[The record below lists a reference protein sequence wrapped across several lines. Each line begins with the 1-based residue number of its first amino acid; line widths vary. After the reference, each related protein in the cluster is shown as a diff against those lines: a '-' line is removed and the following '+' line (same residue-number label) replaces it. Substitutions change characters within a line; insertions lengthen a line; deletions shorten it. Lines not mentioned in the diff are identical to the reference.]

1 MRLTPGTPGLVSV
14 VTMNDSATRRA
25 EDSGD
30 YAGLL
35 VDYGG
40 VLTSNL
46 WESFDEFCRGEGL
59 PEGTIRR
66 QFRDEPEALALLREM
81 ERGEVT
87 EEEFER
93 RFAARLGVA
102 PESLIT
108 RLFAGLKPN
117 RPMVDAV
124 RAAGAAGI
132 RTGLISNSWGRGI
145 YQRAPLD
152 AFDEVVISG
161 DEGRHKPEPEIYHL
175 GAKRI
180 GIEPARC
187 VFVDDL
193 RENVR
198 GAEEVGMAAVLH
210 RETEAT
216 VARLEEL
223 LGVSLG

>member
-1 MRLTPGTPGLVSV
+1 MD
-14 VTMNDSATRRA
+14 DSATHRA
-25 EDSGD
+25 EDGGG
-30 YAGLL
+30 YTGLL

-40 VLTSNL
+40 VLTSSL
-46 WESFDEFCRGEGL
+46 WESFDEFCRIEGL
-59 PEGTIRR
+59 PPGTIRR
-66 QFRDEPEALALLREM
+66 QFRDEPEALSLLREM
-81 ERGEVT
+81 ERGEVS

-93 RFAARLGVA
+93 RFAARLGVT
-102 PESLIT
+102 PENLIV
-108 RLFAGLKPN
+108 RLFAALEPN
-117 RPMVDAV
+117 TPMVDAV
-124 RAAGAAGI
+124 RAAGESGI
-132 RTGLISNSWGRGI
+132 RTGLISNSWGSGI
-145 YQRAPLD
+145 YERAPLD

-161 DEGRHKPEPEIYHL
+161 DEGLHKPEPEIYHL